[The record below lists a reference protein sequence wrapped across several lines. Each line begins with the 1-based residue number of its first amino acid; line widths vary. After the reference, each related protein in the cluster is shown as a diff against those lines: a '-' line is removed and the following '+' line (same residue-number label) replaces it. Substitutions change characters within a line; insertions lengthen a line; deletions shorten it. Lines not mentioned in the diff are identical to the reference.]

1 MKLIRILLTTV
12 GCPGGVTMIR
22 ALKEHGERP
31 VEIIGTDMNPL
42 ASGRFFSDVF
52 YPVPAGTDPAYPETI
67 LHIARKEK
75 VDLILPQSSSDV
87 MPLSPLRDDF
97 RKAGFPIMIPKT
109 ESAVPC
115 DSKSAMNDFFKE
127 SSVPLPETRT
137 VNTVNDFRKAVLG
150 LGYPDKRVCFK
161 PAVSKGSRGFRILEA
176 GTDRLNM
183 LLKKRIED
191 TTFTLEECE
200 EILRQAARFP
210 DLIVSEFLEG
220 TEITVDCYCR
230 NGKVLLGFTKTRE
243 AMKAGLAMFFRNQ
256 DAPEYMEY
264 ARDIV
269 HRLEYDYFIN
279 IQFKGGKLMEINP
292 RVSTFVHQEN
302 FNIPWAGV
310 KHELGLISLEELTE
324 IQKNLRTTRQ
334 SVRYYDQVFYDSDE
348 VK

>member
-1 MKLIRILLTTV
+1 MKPIRILLTTV

-31 VEIIGTDMNPL
+31 VQIIGTDMNPL
-42 ASGRFFSDVF
+42 AAGRFFSDVF
-52 YPVPAGTDPAYPETI
+52 YPVPAGKDPAYPDTI

-97 RKAGFPIMIPKT
+97 RQEGFPIMIPKT

-115 DSKSAMNDFFKE
+115 DSKSAMNAFFE
-127 SSVPLPETRT
+127 RSPVPLPETRT
-137 VNTVNDFRKAVLG
+137 VNTVKAFRKAVLD
-150 LGYPDKRVCFK
+150 LGYPQKRVCFK

-183 LLKKRIED
+183 LLQKRIED
-191 TTFTLEECE
+191 TTFTLEACE
-200 EILRQAARFP
+200 EILGQTPRFP
-210 DLIVSEFLEG
+210 DLLVSEFLEG

-230 NGKVLLGFTKTRE
+230 NGEVLLGFTKTRE

-256 DAPEYMEY
+256 DAPEYMDY
-264 ARDIV
+264 ARDIAR
-269 HRLEYDYFIN
+269 RLQYDYFIN

-302 FNIPWAGV
+302 FNIPWTAV
-310 KHELGLISLEELTE
+310 KHELGLISHKDLVRM
-324 IQKNLRTTRQ
+324 QKNLRSTRQ
-334 SVRYYDQVFYDSDE
+334 SVRYYDQVFYDSDDME
-348 VK
+348 